1 MELYQIWGMNEFL
14 MDTGNMPPCATLYY
28 KDSVSGGLV
37 EPEGW
42 DKHQEENAASQE
54 DLDVQ

>member
-14 MDTGNMPPCATLYY
+14 MDTGNMLPCATLYY
-28 KDSVSGGLV
+28 GDNASGGSM
-37 EPEGW
+37 EPEAW

-54 DLDVQ
+54 VLVVQ

>member
-1 MELYQIWGMNEFL
+1 ML
-14 MDTGNMPPCATLYY
+14 PCATLYY
-28 KDSVSGGLV
+28 GDNASGGSM
-37 EPEGW
+37 EPEAW